1 MGTATLLDIAMSH
14 SDQIIERARLGD
26 RGAFNQLVSLW
37 YKRIYNFTN
46 KYFNDHDLAS
56 EASQKTFIK
65 VFDSLGQLSETT
77 KFKSWIYVIALN
89 YCREED
95 RKQGRV
101 SQIFVQEKDEVK
113 NRHEDKIRK
122 GPGKQLESN
131 ELSEIV
137 LAGLN
142 ELPDEQKTIV
152 IMKEYEGLKFREI
165 AEVLSISE
173 NTVKSRLYYGL
184 KNMKKI
190 LENDRAFNES
200 YDHGK

>member
-1 MGTATLLDIAMSH
+1 MGQATLLDIAMSH

-26 RGAFNQLVSLW
+26 RGAFNKLVSLW

-56 EASQKTFIK
+56 EASQRTFIK
-65 VFDSLGQLSETT
+65 VFDSLDQLSDAN

-89 YCREED
+89 YCRDED

-101 SQIFVQEKDEVK
+101 SKIFIDECDQVK
-113 NRHEDKIRK
+113 NRQEDKVRK
-122 GPGKQLESN
+122 GPEVQLESS

-137 LAGLN
+137 LEGLN
-142 ELPDEQKTIV
+142 ELPEEQKTIV

-165 AEVLSISE
+165 AEVLCISE

-184 KNMKKI
+184 KNLKKI
-190 LENDRAFNES
+190 LENNRAFNES